1 MKKKMKALLIYI
13 CVLALLLSSLSGCGV
28 ASEDMDT
35 TPEKVDTTQENVE
48 TTPEGKELW
57 VLSLNSGTG
66 RIIQSVAKQF
76 EEENPDVTIR
86 ITHGPENGEETDVW
100 LEQLRTQIMAG
111 EGPDLFLLPAEN
123 ISSASPIQDVNQFMR
138 AGLCLD
144 ITDYYDND
152 EELPKSGF
160 TNAVMDTGVVDGT
173 RYVLP
178 LWFNFPVI
186 YADVQQLEARNLTVE
201 DLQKGMSSLANLSQ
215 TLEPGAIVSNY
226 GDWFFNLYWMNG
238 LSQLI
243 DYEAQSVILE
253 KAELIEFLEDYR
265 AITAYG
271 VSFYP
276 YAPSVSGYVSND
288 HFWTK
293 DGAYICLG
301 TLAHI
306 VENSRIAKAEGF
318 ELAAIP
324 MRAADGSLIANV
336 SFYGAIGANTQYPDL
351 AYEFLRQLL
360 LEEMQW
366 QPTLED
372 TLEFGW
378 PVLLE
383 GSGLALDAAILDS
396 IRGNNASDDAKKR
409 NMAIRDARMSEE
421 DFAILYTQPTA
432 VRFLPAA
439 QWDYM
444 LEIESKLNIRSNPDA
459 MSVDMEALA
468 DDILQE
474 LTWEVAEG

>member
-35 TPEKVDTTQENVE
+35 TPEKVDITQENVE

-123 ISSASPIQDVNQFMR
+123 ISSVSPIQDVNQFMR

-215 TLEPGAIVSNY
+215 TLG
-226 GDWFFNLYWMNG
+226 NL
-238 LSQLI
+238 
-243 DYEAQSVILE
+243 
-253 KAELIEFLEDYR
+253 
-265 AITAYG
+265 
-271 VSFYP
+271 
-276 YAPSVSGYVSND
+276 
-288 HFWTK
+288 
-293 DGAYICLG
+293 
-301 TLAHI
+301 
-306 VENSRIAKAEGF
+306 
-318 ELAAIP
+318 
-324 MRAADGSLIANV
+324 
-336 SFYGAIGANTQYPDL
+336 
-351 AYEFLRQLL
+351 
-360 LEEMQW
+360 
-366 QPTLED
+366 
-372 TLEFGW
+372 
-378 PVLLE
+378 
-383 GSGLALDAAILDS
+383 
-396 IRGNNASDDAKKR
+396 
-409 NMAIRDARMSEE
+409 
-421 DFAILYTQPTA
+421 
-432 VRFLPAA
+432 
-439 QWDYM
+439 
-444 LEIESKLNIRSNPDA
+444 
-459 MSVDMEALA
+459 
-468 DDILQE
+468 
-474 LTWEVAEG
+474 